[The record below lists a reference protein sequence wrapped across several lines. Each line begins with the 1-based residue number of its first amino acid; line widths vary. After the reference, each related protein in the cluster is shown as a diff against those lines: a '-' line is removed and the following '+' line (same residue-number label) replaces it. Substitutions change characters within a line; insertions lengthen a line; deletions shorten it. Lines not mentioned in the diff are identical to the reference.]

1 MKWQFNFIKLA
12 FLGFITA
19 FLIHA
24 IPVGCNKDEEPPV
37 DDPTTTLD
45 LTKANK
51 AAEDAEQAFASGE
64 VAKILPF
71 MAPVALERSQL
82 DLEAADAALL
92 KQFAKDF
99 NNRSVVGY
107 GDEFIEYQFDWNGLP
122 YTVDFAIQE
131 DGSIKIIRL

>member
-37 DDPTTTLD
+37 EDPTSTLD

-51 AAEDAEQAFASGE
+51 AAGDAEQAFASGE
-64 VAKILPF
+64 VAKILPR

>member
-1 MKWQFNFIKLA
+1 M
-12 FLGFITA
+12 
-19 FLIHA
+19 
-24 IPVGCNKDEEPPV
+24 GCNKDEEPPV
-37 DDPTTTLD
+37 EDPTSTLD

-71 MAPVALERSQL
+71 MAPVAQQRSQL

>member
-1 MKWQFNFIKLA
+1 MRWQFNFIKLA

-37 DDPTTTLD
+37 EDPTSTLD